1 MGFVVCTGIF
11 SYEMQE
17 DLKYIQCLKEEVD
30 VISKGNLQE
39 HVTVTGN
46 DELAQLAGGLE
57 RMRQTLIQKEQ
68 SEQEL
73 RAAQEKLV
81 LGMSHDLRTPLT
93 GLMTYLEILKKQQ
106 KNKNCYR

>member
-1 MGFVVCTGIF
+1 MCTGIF

-39 HVTVTGN
+39 HVTVIGN

-57 RMRQTLIQKEQ
+57 RMRQTLIQKSSQ
-68 SEQEL
+68 N
-73 RAAQEKLV
+73 R
-81 LGMSHDLRTPLT
+81 
-93 GLMTYLEILKKQQ
+93 
-106 KNKNCYR
+106 NCGRHRKTCSGNVS